1 MDTHITFSNWVRRS
15 GWVILL
21 IALIQ
26 FILHLWVN
34 SHDNFFRDELYY
46 MAAAQHLS
54 AGYVEFP
61 PFVALVAAFSRA
73 VFGSSVLSIRLF
85 PALAGALI
93 ILLTADMVAV
103 LGGGL
108 LAQALAAVSIALG
121 PVFIGSSGLSQWTHL
136 TSYGGP
142 WLPGFWCG

>member
-1 MDTHITFSNWVRRS
+1 MITPSSFSDWLRRS
-15 GWVILL
+15 GWVMVL
-21 IALIQ
+21 IALVQ
-26 FILHLWVN
+26 FILHLWAN

-73 VFGSSVLSIRLF
+73 ALGSSVLAIRLL
-85 PALAGALI
+85 PALAGALMV
-93 ILLTADMVAV
+93 LLTANMVAE

-108 LAQALAAVSIALG
+108 LAQVLAAVAIAFG
-121 PVFIGSSGLSQWTHL
+121 PVFIGTSGLL
-136 TSYGGP
+136 TMDVFDQL
-142 WLPGFWCG
+142 W

>member
-1 MDTHITFSNWVRRS
+1 MITHISFSNWLRRS
-15 GWVILL
+15 GWVIVL
-21 IALIQ
+21 IALVQ

-61 PFVALVAAFSRA
+61 PFVALVATFSRA
-73 VFGSSVLSIRLF
+73 VLGSSVLAIRLL
-85 PALAGALI
+85 PALAGALMV
-93 ILLTADMVAV
+93 LLTADMVAE

-108 LAQALAAVSIALG
+108 LAQVLAAVSIAFC
-121 PVFIGSSGLSQWTHL
+121 PVFI
-136 TSYGGP
+136 
-142 WLPGFWCG
+142 